1 MTPDIQAF
9 IREKSTEIFEKVRG
23 YREHL
28 HANPELSYQEHE
40 TMKFV
45 SEALT
50 EIGIEHTTGV
60 GDTGIVGIIR
70 GAHHADD
77 MACFG
82 FRADLD
88 ALPMFQ
94 ALLLGHHQGLFHL

>member
-1 MTPDIQAF
+1 MTPDIQSF

-50 EIGIEHTTGV
+50 KIGIEHTAGV
-60 GDTGIVGIIR
+60 GDTGSRI
-70 GAHHADD
+70 
-77 MACFG
+77 
-82 FRADLD
+82 L
-88 ALPMFQ
+88 
-94 ALLLGHHQGLFHL
+94 